1 MASKLGKQSPVVVRV
16 LKESGQRTGSLVLIG
31 TLSLLSLPL
40 TLLYPV
46 PLKMVVDNVLGQ
58 KPLPRFLELTLPG
71 NAQASPL
78 FWAVLVLLIIAAVV
92 NIQGVASW
100 WLQTYIGEKLVWDF
114 RAKLLNHVQ
123 RLPLYFHDR
132 YGATDSV
139 YRIQHDAP
147 AIQYVVIQ
155 GLIPWLTALLT
166 VAGMIYV
173 TVRIDPSL
181 ALVSVGIT
189 PILLVLT
196 VLSSRLVRR
205 RSEAVK
211 ELDTS
216 AMSVIQE
223 VLGCIRVIKAFGQED
238 REHERFVRRSSKR
251 VSGQVELALSQSVF
265 NLFIGLTIAGGTAA
279 SLYIGVKHVRAG
291 TLTIGSLLLVM
302 AYIAQLYQPLQALTN
317 KTSDLQGWLTSL
329 ERCFSLLDH
338 APEIAESPTARSLVR
353 AKGEFEFRSAS
364 FQYAENGRGLTD
376 ISFRIPAGSRVG
388 IVGTTGAGK
397 TTLLNLIMR
406 FYDPTDGQVLL
417 DGVDLREYRIADL
430 RRQFA
435 IVLQE
440 PILFDASLAEN
451 IAYGRRSATDGEIR
465 AAAKASCAH
474 EFIVNS
480 AKEYDT
486 LAGERGSNLS
496 GGERQRISLARAF
509 LRDSPVLILDEPTSS
524 VDIHT
529 EAAILE
535 ATESLMQGRTTFMI
549 AHRLGTLRSC
559 NLILVLE
566 KGKLLEVCHS
576 VSDLSRS
583 HSA

>member
-1 MASKLGKQSPVVVRV
+1 MVRV